1 MTNQNQLN
9 PTKQPRKNAP
19 SYHQRTPK
27 TQKYPKTISVI
38 PLIPAFIHTKN
49 KIPMMRIAVIADDL
63 TGALDTGVQFTQWGY
78 TTQLV
83 DSPEDATAEVI
94 IINTD
99 TRNKSQEEA
108 YKKTYAVAEKL
119 DVDLVYKKT
128 DSTLRGNP
136 GPELQ
141 AILDALGEE
150 KAVFTP
156 TYPPTGRRVKNGHLY
171 VNEKPITETEYI
183 TEYRN
188 KTSYIPDILETKTPV
203 HVIEY
208 PGDALEAGINIFDSK
223 TEHDLNIVATHQTR
237 VMAGSAGL
245 ADALCQRL
253 RAPPPVLSIVGSM
266 RVETRAQ
273 ITLLRDRLGASLIP
287 LDTIGVL
294 NGSPQEVIQDAEDAL
309 SRGRDVVITSSISPD
324 VIEHTWVEARRLNL
338 SANEVEKMITDAL
351 AEVTEALL
359 PQSLSG
365 LIITGGATALA
376 VTTRLKIENIMILD
390 EVQPGIPVLRLDNI
404 LAITKAGGF
413 GQPDTLIQA
422 TKYLKRKHR

>member
-1 MTNQNQLN
+1 
-9 PTKQPRKNAP
+9 
-19 SYHQRTPK
+19 
-27 TQKYPKTISVI
+27 
-38 PLIPAFIHTKN
+38 
-49 KIPMMRIAVIADDL
+49 MRIAVIADDL

-78 TTQLV
+78 TTQLI
-83 DSPEDATAEVI
+83 DSPEKATAEVI

-99 TRNKSQEEA
+99 TRNKPTSEA
-108 YKKTYAVAEKL
+108 YKKTYPVAEKL

-141 AILDALGEE
+141 AILDALSEE

-188 KTSYIPDILETKTPV
+188 KTSYIPDILKTKTPI

-208 PGDALEAGINIFDSK
+208 PGDPLKAGINVFDSE
-223 TEHDLNIVATHQTR
+223 TENDLNLIASHQTR

-245 ADALCQRL
+245 ADAICQRL
-253 RAPPPVLSIVGSM
+253 RDPPPVLSIVGSI
-266 RVETRAQ
+266 RAETRAQ
-273 ITLLRDRLGASLIP
+273 INLLRDRLGAALIP
-287 LDTIGVL
+287 LDTIGAL
-294 NGSPQEVIQDAEDAL
+294 KGTPQEVIQEAEAAL
-309 SRGRDVVITSSISPD
+309 SQGRDTVIMSSISPD
-324 VIEHTWVEARRLNL
+324 IIEYTWSEARRLNL
-338 SANEVEKMITDAL
+338 SANEVERRITKAL
-351 AEVTEALL
+351 AEAAEALL
-359 PQSLSG
+359 YQSLSG

-376 VTTRLKIENIMILD
+376 VKTRLKIENIMILD

-404 LAITKAGGF
+404 PAITKAGGF
-413 GQPDTLIQA
+413 GQPDALIQA

>member
-1 MTNQNQLN
+1 
-9 PTKQPRKNAP
+9 
-19 SYHQRTPK
+19 
-27 TQKYPKTISVI
+27 
-38 PLIPAFIHTKN
+38 
-49 KIPMMRIAVIADDL
+49 MRIAVIADDL

-78 TTQLV
+78 TTQLI
-83 DSPEDATAEVI
+83 DSPEKATAEVI

-99 TRNKSQEEA
+99 TRNKPTSEA
-108 YKKTYAVAEKL
+108 YKKTYTVAEKL

-141 AILDALGEE
+141 AILDALSEE

-188 KTSYIPDILETKTPV
+188 KTSYIPDILKTKTPI

-208 PGDALEAGINIFDSK
+208 PGDPLKAGINVFDSE
-223 TEHDLNIVATHQTR
+223 TENDLNLIASHQTR

-245 ADALCQRL
+245 ADAICQRL
-253 RAPPPVLSIVGSM
+253 RDPPPVLSIVGSI
-266 RVETRAQ
+266 RAETRAQ
-273 ITLLRDRLGASLIP
+273 INLLRDRLGAALIP
-287 LDTIGVL
+287 LDTIGAL
-294 NGSPQEVIQDAEDAL
+294 KGTPQEVIQEAEAAL
-309 SRGRDVVITSSISPD
+309 SQGRDTVIMSSISPD
-324 VIEHTWVEARRLNL
+324 IIEYTWSEARRLNL
-338 SANEVEKMITDAL
+338 SANEVERRITKAL
-351 AEVTEALL
+351 AEAAEALL
-359 PQSLSG
+359 YQSLSG

-376 VTTRLKIENIMILD
+376 VKTRLKIENIMILD

-404 LAITKAGGF
+404 PAITKAGGF
-413 GQPDTLIQA
+413 GQPDALIQA